1 MGCGASQA
9 QGQRQPSKEKR
20 GGGRASIIEAEAG
33 LAAMEMNA
41 FAKKN
46 LGAKVVVCSGAVVPR
61 IPNHNRE

>member
-1 MGCGASQA
+1 MGCGASQG
-9 QGQRQPSKEKR
+9 QGQGQPSKEKH

-46 LGAKVVVCSGAVVPR
+46 LGAKVVRSGAVVPR
-61 IPNHNRE
+61 NPNHNRV